1 MRLVALLGFLGLPAV
16 ILAQHAPLINV
27 TRGMPAPSNA
37 YTYGNILYP
46 GGIPNSV
53 NSFAGRL
60 GSTVAGGSYTGVA
73 PGGGGYRGGGH
84 SGGRQRTVVVPYAY
98 PVFYDGGAGY
108 YPPEQQPTNVTV
120 VVPQQPAP
128 QVIINNGYAPE
139 TAKPILREYS
149 GEAPSESNLRVY
161 EGPKPRAE
169 APARSIMDEQAT
181 IYLIAL
187 KDGSIRQAIG
197 YWTQGDTFHYV
208 TPNSS
213 VNHLSLAIVDRERSV
228 ELNAERNLEF
238 DIKAAH

>member
-1 MRLVALLGFLGLPAV
+1 MRLVVLLGFLGLPAV
-16 ILAQHAPLINV
+16 ILAQRAPLSNV

-46 GGIPNSV
+46 GGIPNAM
-53 NSFAGRL
+53 NSLAGRL
-60 GSTVAGGSYTGVA
+60 GGTVAGGSYTGVA
-73 PGGGGYRGGGH
+73 PGGGYRGGGGH

-108 YPPEQQPTNVTV
+108 YPPEQQQPTNVTV
-120 VVPQQPAP
+120 VVPQQSVP
-128 QVIINNGYAPE
+128 QVIINNGYTPE
-139 TAKPILREYS
+139 TATPNVREYS
-149 GEAPSESNLRVY
+149 GGEPSESNLRVY
-161 EGPKPRAE
+161 EGPKPKAE
-169 APARSIMDEQAT
+169 APARSIMDEQAN

-197 YWTQGDTFHYV
+197 YWTQGDTLHYV

-228 ELNAERNLEF
+228 ELNAERKLDF
-238 DIKAAH
+238 DLKAH